1 MKTSM
6 VCLFLI
12 LLVIVMPACK
22 KGDAGPSG
30 PDGAQGP
37 IGPQGPAGP
46 AGVSGN
52 ANITI
57 YTYGSRT
64 TTSGNIDY
72 VITNISQG
80 MIDSSL
86 VLAYYNP
93 STEAPTAWYQ
103 CPGLGS
109 IASYVTRYFIYQTS
123 GNYTMGVRILNPNGV
138 GAYTS
143 SVTFTKFRIILAP
156 ASVIT
161 PLSKN
166 KMIDYSDYNAVKKA
180 LNLAD

>member
-22 KGDAGPSG
+22 KGDTGP
-30 PDGAQGP
+30 A
-37 IGPQGPAGP
+37 GPQGPQGLGGYQGP
-46 AGVSGN
+46 PGN

-57 YTYGSRT
+57 YNYGSRT
-64 TTSGNIDY
+64 TTTGNIDY

-86 VLAYYNP
+86 ILAYYNP
-93 STEAPTAWYQ
+93 STEVATAWYQ

-109 IASYVTRYFIYQTS
+109 TAAYTTRNMVYQTS
-123 GNYTMGVRILNPNGV
+123 VTPSNYTMRVFILNPNGV
-138 GAYTS
+138 GTYTS
-143 SVTFTKFRIILAP
+143 SVTFTKFRIIIAP

-161 PLSKN
+161 SLSKG
-166 KMIDYSDYNAVKKA
+166 KAVDYSNYDAVRKA